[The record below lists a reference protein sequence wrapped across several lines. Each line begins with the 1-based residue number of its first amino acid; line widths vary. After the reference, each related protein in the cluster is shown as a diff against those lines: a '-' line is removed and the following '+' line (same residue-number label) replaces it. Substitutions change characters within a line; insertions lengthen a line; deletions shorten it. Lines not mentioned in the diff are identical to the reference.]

1 MAMLE
6 DLSVFFDTAEFA
18 DTATLGGVA
27 VTGIL
32 TAGNDDTTFAGPGA
46 AGSSPSF
53 TLPAA
58 SVPAAPAGL
67 SLVITSGVAAG
78 TYKVTYFE
86 PDGTG
91 LVTLYLTKA

>member
-6 DLSVFFDTAEFA
+6 DLSVFFSPDEFA

-27 VTGIL
+27 VSGIL
-32 TAGNDDTTFAGPGA
+32 TAGHDDTTYAGPGA

-53 TLPAA
+53 LLAAA

-67 SLVITSGVAAG
+67 PLVITSGVAAG
-78 TYKVTYFE
+78 NYKVAYHE